1 MSTSGFDRR
10 LARAGLADL
19 TAAIGCAVFGGVYEY
34 FSHGVWSGHLVYAF
48 LFLLVG
54 GALPCSALALSGCRH
69 PLGRWSLGLYHAG
82 LAALT
87 AGSLMQGALE
97 IYGTSSS
104 LIRFYG
110 IGGGILLSA
119 GALVYLAG
127 RIGGLAPS
135 AAKRP

>member
-1 MSTSGFDRR
+1 MLRM
-10 LARAGLADL
+10 

-48 LFLLVG
+48 LFLLAG
-54 GALPCSALALSGCRH
+54 GALPCSVLALCGCRH
-69 PLGRWSLGLYHAG
+69 PPGRWSLGLYHAG

-87 AGSLMQGALE
+87 VGSLMQ
-97 IYGTSSS
+97 
-104 LIRFYG
+104 
-110 IGGGILLSA
+110 

-127 RIGGLAPS
+127 RIGGTAPS